1 MSHHTEHTAR
11 SYKTYYGEKLESA
24 LAFQDF
30 VLSTL
35 HADGLT
41 VVQFSSKKYQVE
53 HGETSG
59 GIEIKH
65 DEMYKKTGNLY
76 IEIAEKSHPNNSNY
90 VLSGIYRAD
99 NSWLYAIGDYET
111 FFIFAKSILKLLH
124 KSKTH
129 EYESKEIATSKGF
142 LLPHKDAE
150 KFAAKVYRMA
160 L

>member
-1 MSHHTEHTAR
+1 MSHHTEHTAQT
-11 SYKTYYGEKLESA
+11 YKTYYKEKLEGA
-24 LAFQDF
+24 LEFQDF

-35 HADGLT
+35 HANGLS
-41 VVQFSSKKYQVE
+41 VVQFSSKKYQIE

-76 IEIAEKSHPNNSNY
+76 IEIAEKAHPSNKNY
-90 VLSGIYRAD
+90 AYSGIYRND

-111 FFIFAKSILKLLH
+111 FFIFAKSTLKLLH
-124 KSKTH
+124 RSKTH
-129 EYESKEIATSKGF
+129 EYQRKEIPTSKGF

-150 KFAAKVYRMA
+150 KFAAKVFRMA